1 MAAAGGAW
9 PPFAPF
15 VGLLGTFVTDSATT
29 SNILST
35 DFQLAAGATVNLV
48 GREGEVPRRTIGVAL
63 GYALVGGLLALST
76 ALAQPQGPTD
86 PPRADLRLVVFGDFN
101 GPYGSLEYPAA
112 VARTVAAIVDVWR
125 PDLVLLPG
133 DLVAGQ
139 SRALPDERF
148 PAMWAAFDA
157 AVAAPLREAGIP
169 YAATMGNHDASKLR
183 GAAGGFAFGR
193 ERDAAAAYWR
203 DPGHLAG
210 LDLVAADDYPFA
222 WSFRLGPLFVA
233 VIDASGPV
241 VDEAERGR
249 LRATLRSDAA
259 REASLRWA
267 MGHLPLL
274 GIAEGRA
281 REGEVLWRAEELRDL
296 LLREGVDTFVS
307 GHQAAFYA
315 GRWAGLEVLFA
326 GGVGARPLV
335 GGAGPPRSV
344 VTVVDM
350 AFEPAS
356 VRITAFDA
364 NDHTAFASGALPEQL
379 EAFGGTLALSGRM
392 RE

>member
-1 MAAAGGAW
+1 MLVRA
-9 PPFAPF
+9 
-15 VGLLGTFVTDSATT
+15 
-29 SNILST
+29 
-35 DFQLAAGATVNLV
+35 LAAG
-48 GREGEVPRRTIGVAL
+48 
-63 GYALVGGLLALST
+63 LALST
-76 ALAQPQGPTD
+76 ALAQPQGPID

-101 GPYGSLEYPAA
+101 GPYGSLDYPAA
-112 VARTVAAIVDVWR
+112 VARIVAAIVDVWR
-125 PDLVLLPG
+125 PELVLLPG

-139 SRALPDERF
+139 SRALADERF

-157 AVAAPLREAGIP
+157 AVAAPLRAAGIP

-183 GAAGGFAFGR
+183 AAAGGYAFGR

-210 LDLVAADDYPFA
+210 LDLADEDAYPFA

-241 VDEAERGR
+241 VGEDERTWLRGT
-249 LRATLRSDAA
+249 LRSPPARSATLR
-259 REASLRWA
+259 WV

-296 LLREGVDTFVS
+296 LLADAVDTYVS
-307 GHQAAFYA
+307 GHQAAFSA
-315 GRWAGLEVLFA
+315 GRWGDLELLFA
-326 GGVGARPLV
+326 GGVGARRLL
-335 GGAGPPRSV
+335 GADTPPRSV
-344 VTVVDM
+344 VTVVDV
-350 AFEPAS
+350 AFEPVS

-364 NDHTAFASGALPEQL
+364 NDLTAFPSGALPQRL
-379 EAFGGTLALSGRM
+379 EAFGGTLARSGRM
-392 RE
+392 RD